1 MMMAVETEGR
11 ATMERVPL
19 DLDVE
24 GRSDDVAYAEKR
36 ASSTIDRGNVVP
48 VGRSTGEASEK
59 QEVTISLGKD
69 IENQGEDVQ
78 ANVEELKR
86 SETASSGPPY
96 SSFGSL
102 EKKFIVFSATMAAF
116 FSPFTAQIYFPAL
129 NTIAKDLNVSPSKI
143 NLTMTTYMILQA
155 TAPAFVGGFSDT
167 AGRRPAYIVCFVL
180 YIAADIA
187 LALQNNYIALL
198 ILRMLQ
204 SAGSSGTVA
213 LANAVVADIATS
225 AERGIYIGITSL
237 TGILAPSLGPVLG
250 GILSQYAGWKW
261 IFGFLAILATVF
273 FIPMLLFFPETCRK
287 IVGDGTIPPPKLNH
301 SLTSILKEKKRTKA
315 GSPPDYAKRDELA
328 KGRRIRFPNPL
339 ATLKVVGE
347 KEAFMILFFAGILY
361 SGFYAI
367 ISGIPSQFKA
377 IYGYSDLKVGLM
389 YLPMSGGSLLA
400 AFTQGKLIDWN
411 YQRHAR
417 NLGIKVVKS
426 RQQDLS
432 NFPIEKARLQI
443 ALPMLFLAFACT
455 VTYGWILH
463 FQTNV
468 AGPCVLLVLLGYSL
482 IASTQTVSI
491 LIVDINPGIAGTATA
506 ALNLV
511 RCLLGAGATALIV
524 PMTNRLGLGWSYTL
538 IGFIDIGLAPM
549 LLVVMRWGPGW
560 RKARAAEEKRRKEE
574 KEKRM
579 MANGDGEKV

>member
-1 MMMAVETEGR
+1 MVVPQLDSSSTE
-11 ATMERVPL
+11 ERRVSQ

-24 GRSDDVAYAEKR
+24 KRGNAQYTDEKGD
-36 ASSTIDRGNVVP
+36 SSTTDVGNIDSRGV
-48 VGRSTGEASEK
+48 ASKDESEQQDAPLQEK
-59 QEVTISLGKD
+59 TID
-69 IENQGEDVQ
+69 NQGEVVQ
-78 ANVEELKR
+78 TKDEELKR
-86 SETASSGPPY
+86 SETANSGPPY
-96 SSFGSL
+96 SSFGPW

-129 NTIAKDLNVSPSKI
+129 NTIANDLHVSSAKI
-143 NLTMTTYMILQA
+143 NLTMTTYMA
-155 TAPAFVGGFSDT
+155 STAPAFVGGFSDN
-167 AGRRPAYIVCFVL
+167 AGRRPAYIVCFVI
-180 YIAADIA
+180 YIAADVA
-187 LALQNNYIALL
+187 LALQNNYVALL

-261 IFGFLAILATVF
+261 IFGFLAILATTF

-301 SLTSILKEKKRTKA
+301 SVMSIMKERKRTKS
-315 GSPPDYAKRDELA
+315 GFPPDYAKRDELA

-339 ATLKVVGE
+339 ATLVVVAE
-347 KEAFMILFFAGILY
+347 KEAFLILFFAGIVY
-361 SGFYAI
+361 SGFYAV
-367 ISGIPSQFKA
+367 ISGMPSQFQA

-389 YLPMSGGSLLA
+389 YLPLSGGSLLA

-417 NLGIKVVKS
+417 KLGIKVVKS

-443 ALPMLFLAFACT
+443 ALPMLFLSFVCI
-455 VTYGWILH
+455 VTYGWVLH
-463 FQTNV
+463 FQTSI
-468 AGPCVLLVLLGYSL
+468 AGPCILLLLLGYSL

-538 IGFIDIGLAPM
+538 IGFIYIALTPM
-549 LLVVMRWGPGW
+549 LLVVMRWGPKW
-560 RKARAAEEKRRKEE
+560 RKERVAKEKRRKELKEE
-574 KEKRM
+574 KEAAKS
-579 MANGDGEKV
+579 DGTDKV